1 MKTYKAPWS
10 TSLIIV
16 SALVSV
22 LLTGAAVLQLA
33 SHGRVWPA
41 VLALV
46 IVIGGLLFTIRGYSL
61 TPDALLVHRLLWST
75 RVPLSELQT
84 VEVMPDVMRSG
95 LRLFGNGGLFS
106 VTGWFRNR
114 ALGTYRAFVTDP
126 HRTVVLRFPSRR
138 LVGSPSLPDEFVH
151 DIRALRQAA

>member
-22 LLTGAAVLQLA
+22 VLTGAAVQQLG

-41 VLALV
+41 VLALA
-46 IVIGGLLFTIRGYSL
+46 IVVGGLLFTIRGYSL
-61 TPDALLVHRLLWST
+61 APNALFVHRLLWST
-75 RVPLSELQT
+75 RVSLLELQT
-84 VEVMPDVMRSG
+84 VEVMPDAMRDG

-138 LVGSPSLPDEFVH
+138 LVVSPSMPDEFVH